1 MSYFERYKKR
11 ATKYGVSQND
21 LMTNQARQSLTR
33 NFSHIVGCTPV
44 LVNGVRETQMVIE
57 SSSSDLEKKVIT
69 LPDEVVSVGDY
80 LQFNNRLWL
89 IKTVNTDTLSPVCKL
104 LTCNQS
110 LNAKWFTKP
119 IPCHANNTTYGSKG
133 VIDNGSKFLEL
144 DAKTKIYVQKNEETD
159 LLYLGFRFIL
169 NHRYLYKITE
179 IENTI
184 YGGIYVITCQMD
196 ESNDMDNL
204 EENIAYNK
212 KDVTIDRPILT
223 PDDEEEEE
231 ETTPTPPAELRGA
244 DTLRKGCAE
253 TYSLECGFATEWLL
267 DDDSLASLEILS
279 SNEIRLIAKKKSGWI
294 TLTCHYEPSLMPAS
308 SLTEDKPALIKQIMI
323 Y

>member
-1 MSYFERYKKR
+1 MSYFERYKRR
-11 ATKYGVSQND
+11 ATKHGVTQND
-21 LMTNQARQSLTR
+21 LIIKHSRDSLRR

-57 SSSSDLEKKVIT
+57 SSSSDLEKKAIT

-80 LQFNNRLWL
+80 LRFNKRLWL
-89 IKTVNTDTLSPVCKL
+89 IKSINTDMLSPVCKL

-110 LNAKWFTKP
+110 LNTQWFTKP

-144 DAKTKIYVQKNEETD
+144 DAKTKLYIQKNEETD

-169 NHRYLYKITE
+169 NHRYVYRITE

-196 ESNDMDNL
+196 ESNDMDNF
-204 EENIAYNK
+204 EENIAFNK
-212 KDVTIDRPILT
+212 KDATIESPSSA
-223 PDDEEEEE
+223 PDEEEEE
-231 ETTPTPPAELRGA
+231 LLPLPEAELKGA
-244 DTLRKGCAE
+244 ETLRKGKSE
-253 TYSLECGFATEWLL
+253 TYVLENGFGATWSI
-267 DDDSLASLEILS
+267 DDDTLASLDVLAT
-279 SNEIRLIAKKKSGWI
+279 NEACLTAKKKSGWV
-294 TLTCHYEPSLMPAS
+294 TLTCQYEPSLMPAS